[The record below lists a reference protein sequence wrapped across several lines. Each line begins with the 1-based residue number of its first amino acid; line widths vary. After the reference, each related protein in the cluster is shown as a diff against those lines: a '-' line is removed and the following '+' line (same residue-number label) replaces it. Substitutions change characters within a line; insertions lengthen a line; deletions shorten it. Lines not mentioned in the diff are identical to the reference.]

1 MADKERSPNYP
12 AIGLGP
18 AAEYARDVYRSEGRS
33 AVPMEALAQALKHGS
48 LSGPARTK
56 IGSLRQ
62 FGLLERI
69 SDGRYKL
76 SRTGLELALHG
87 PSDPEY
93 RAALRQAALNPKLFA
108 ELFREYGEASE
119 TTIKVHLIK
128 DLGFSDD
135 GAKKA
140 ARAFI
145 TTRDEAGITNDEG
158 RAEPASGSDQDEDVS
173 AAGSPPVT
181 SAHAEHRPSPSTSS
195 TRSGDRQIAAPG
207 AESRSSA
214 FNWPLA
220 DGVTAYVSFEGA
232 VTPSALDILIEYLGL
247 MKRALP
253 RSGETTTETTI

>member
-18 AAEYARDVYRSEGRS
+18 AAEHARDVYRSEGRS

-145 TTRDEAGITNDEG
+145 TTRDEAGITSDEG
-158 RAEPASGSDQDEDVS
+158 HAEPASGGDEDEDVP
-173 AAGSPPVT
+173 AAGTSPVA
-181 SAHAEHRPSPSTSS
+181 SAHADGRPSPSPLS
-195 TRSGDRQIAAPG
+195 TRSGDRHVASS
-207 AESRSSA
+207 AESRSNA
-214 FNWPLA
+214 FNWLLA
-220 DGVTAYVSFEGA
+220 DGVTAYVSFEGT
-232 VTPSALDILIEYLGL
+232 VTPSALDMLIEYLGL
-247 MKRALP
+247 MKRVLP
-253 RSGETTTETTI
+253 RSAETMTETII